1 MRFLLYIGSVGRIEK
16 KKKPYIKNHRKSRNR
31 RPGTQASL
39 LWSLETARQEPKINM
54 AEKLVDV
61 IVNNIKTTWEK
72 DQPPKLLC
80 DMQASLTFQQL
91 LLLSSFFRL
100 KELFHV
106 NNGLTTSSLFFG
118 KCQKSGSVGRR

>member
-61 IVNNIKTTWEK
+61 IVKLRQRGKK

>member
-1 MRFLLYIGSVGRIEK
+1 M
-16 KKKPYIKNHRKSRNR
+16 
-31 RPGTQASL
+31 
-39 LWSLETARQEPKINM
+39 WSLETRQEPKINM
-54 AEKLVDV
+54 AEKLVDA
-61 IVNNIKTTWEK
+61 IVKLRQRGKK

-106 NNGLTTSSLFFG
+106 NNGLTTSSLFFW
-118 KCQKSGSVGRR
+118 KVPKIWVGRTTLNGEKKEDGHCRNMHGK